1 MLKLLSFLRPYRG
14 PVALVIALA
23 LAQSLAS
30 LYLPRLM
37 ADIVDH
43 GIVPGDTRQII
54 IYGALMLLMALIGT
68 GCAVASS
75 YFSSRTA
82 SGFGRDVRNRLFDR
96 VAHLSVH
103 QFDTFSTASLIT
115 RTTNDTTQIQQ
126 VLIMI
131 MTMVITAPMMAI
143 GGIVLSLSQD
153 TRLARVLIAVIP
165 VLAILFFLIMR
176 KAIPLFQQM
185 QAKIDKLNLV
195 LDEGLTGVRVI
206 RAFDR
211 NAHQSRRFNAANR
224 DLTENAIAVNRLVSM
239 LMPAMFMMMNL
250 TAVVIIW
257 VGANRID
264 AGQLHVGAMMSS
276 LQYAVQILFSVFMVT
291 AMFVTLPR
299 ATASAER
306 INAVLDVIPE
316 VNDPSFAKAS
326 AFDRAAADQT
336 EGKPAPA
343 TAASW
348 RPGTVEFQKVSFKYP
363 GAEEPALSGVSF
375 VAKPGEITAI
385 IGGTGSGKSTL
396 AGLIPRFYDVNEGRL
411 LIDGVDVR
419 DMKQEELRAKIGYVP
434 QKAVLFTGTIAT
446 NIRFGRESA
455 TDEQVTHA
463 AEVAQAAEF
472 INQKPEGYA
481 APVSQGGTNLS
492 GGQKQRLAIARALVK
507 NAPIYVFDDSFSALD
522 FATDAKLRAA
532 LRSEVTSATVFIVS
546 QRIGTVMN
554 ADRIIVLDDG
564 RVAGIGRHAELL
576 KTCEVYRE
584 IAESQASLDPST
596 GSGPPRAKSR
606 GEEVA

>member
-1 MLKLLSFLRPYRG
+1 MLRLMAFLRPYRG
-14 PVALVIALA
+14 PVALVLALA

-103 QFDTFSTASLIT
+103 QFDHFSTASLIT

-126 VLIMI
+126 VLIMM

-143 GGIVLSLSQD
+143 GGVVLSLSQD
-153 TRLARVLIAVIP
+153 ARLARVLIAVIP
-165 VLAILFFLIMR
+165 IMAIVFFLIMR
-176 KAIPLFQQM
+176 KAIPLFQLM
-185 QAKIDKLNLV
+185 QVKIDKLNLV

-211 NAHQSRRFNAANR
+211 NAHESRRFNAANR
-224 DLTENAIAVNRLVSM
+224 DLTDNAIAVNRLVSM

-250 TAVVIIW
+250 TAVAIIW
-257 VGANRID
+257 FGAIRID
-264 AGQLHVGAMMSS
+264 SGQLQVGAMMST

-299 ATASAER
+299 AAASAER

-316 VNDPSFAKAS
+316 VNDPAVLS
-326 AFDRAAADQT
+326 
-336 EGKPAPA
+336 
-343 TAASW
+343 TAASAETEALA
-348 RPGTVEFQKVSFKYP
+348 PAGYVEFQNVSFQYR
-363 GAEEPALSGVSF
+363 GADEPALSGVSF
-375 VAKPGEITAI
+375 VAKPGEVTAI

-396 AGLIPRFYDVNEGRL
+396 AGLIPRFYDVSDGRIL
-411 LIDGVDVR
+411 VDGVDVR
-419 DMKQEELRAKIGYVP
+419 ELTQAELRARIGYVP
-434 QKAVLFTGTIAT
+434 QKAVLFSGTIAS

-455 TDEQVTHA
+455 TDEEVTHA

-472 INQKPEGYA
+472 INAKPEGYA

-507 NAPIYVFDDSFSALD
+507 RAAIYVFDDSFSALD
-522 FATDAKLRAA
+522 FATDARLRAA
-532 LRSEVTSATVFIVS
+532 LRTETTTATVFIVS

-554 ADRIIVLDDG
+554 ADRIVVLDEG
-564 RVAGIGRHAELL
+564 RVAGVGRHAELL
-576 KTCEVYRE
+576 KTCDVYRE
-584 IAESQASLDPST
+584 IAESQAALED
-596 GSGPPRAKSR
+596 
-606 GEEVA
+606 VA